1 MRCAELDAPSSAALL
16 WSLAPF
22 VYSWYTRERSWYGVL
37 FLRLVVCCCAM
48 PCPKDILRHLAVVA
62 TAILALL
69 LVLKNLPVPRP
80 EWVPLTFFSRNLDLL
95 GLATESAATG
105 KILQFVHCGLGNRG
119 IPVDKLHSRIYS
131 Y

>member
-69 LVLKNLPVPRP
+69 LPFTFEFLTGRLVKNLPVPLLSCLH
-80 EWVPLTFFSRNLDLL
+80 VLDLL

-105 KILQFVHCGLGNRG
+105 KILE
-119 IPVDKLHSRIYS
+119 
-131 Y
+131 